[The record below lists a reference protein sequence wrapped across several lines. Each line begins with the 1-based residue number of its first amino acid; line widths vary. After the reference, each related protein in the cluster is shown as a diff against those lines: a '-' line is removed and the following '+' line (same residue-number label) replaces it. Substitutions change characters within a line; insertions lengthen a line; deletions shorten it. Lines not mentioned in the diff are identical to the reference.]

1 MLIDEKEKNSF
12 SETEITEIVNY
23 LSYELILENL
33 KNQIEELNGFGN
45 VNYLEIFDDKYNYI
59 IKNYGETQEIIDK
72 VSNLRNEFYCT
83 AMKEIQDK
91 FYFKLTFKD
100 ILLKEEFYNIVKVF
114 YDFFVI
120 NINENLKNYFINY
133 VKQESKNII
142 KTYKNQINM
151 KDLYFS
157 LLKKKLN
164 KDNTILV
171 FSLPKVPDII
181 DFSFIEDFIDMVV
194 KNDPDEYNYF
204 IVNKVF
210 NTEEIID
217 DVVCD
222 IDNFKSLV
230 KRLIKEENMIIYK
243 ARAEIYQSLVD
254 RKEE

>member
-1 MLIDEKEKNSF
+1 
-12 SETEITEIVNY
+12 
-23 LSYELILENL
+23 
-33 KNQIEELNGFGN
+33 
-45 VNYLEIFDDKYNYI
+45 
-59 IKNYGETQEIIDK
+59 
-72 VSNLRNEFYCT
+72 
-83 AMKEIQDK
+83 
-91 FYFKLTFKD
+91 
-100 ILLKEEFYNIVKVF
+100 
-114 YDFFVI
+114 
-120 NINENLKNYFINY
+120 
-133 VKQESKNII
+133 
-142 KTYKNQINM
+142 M